1 MQDHSPLLR
10 KLLQMSH
17 TQLEKMAEVEE
28 EYEIDRVMDCV
39 SAFLSLFVF
48 KTTLLLL
55 KDQFT
60 TYFAE

>member
-1 MQDHSPLLR
+1 
-10 KLLQMSH
+10 MSH